1 MFTENTISQM
11 DVYKELSK
19 KLIFENSPVML
30 KIWRTLCNE
39 REATIVNS
47 LPATAE
53 ELSTKFGTTVEEM
66 QTILDR
72 LFKRG
77 VIIDSVKGNATTY
90 RMPKHPLQLHDWTL
104 SGPDASEELMELW
117 RKFGETDYPALLD
130 LLYQI
135 KMPAFMRV
143 VPIDESISTKSQVIA
158 SEDAVKLLQSAS
170 TIALTDC
177 VCRKLTKKCDR
188 PVDVCLQ
195 LNRAAEFAI
204 KRSTGKKI
212 SVEEGVEVLK
222 RAKNSGLVH
231 FTENSANRVN
241 MLCNCCNCCCELLRF
256 AKNAKNRAIFNPSRY
271 EASVDSEVC
280 TMCNVCVDAC
290 PMDAIQADSGDV
302 VVIDK
307 TNCIGCGVC
316 AHQCPADAITLVD
329 VRPAE
334 FIPA

>member
-1 MFTENTISQM
+1 MFMEVTMSQM
-11 DVYKELSK
+11 DVYKELAK

-30 KIWRTLCNE
+30 KIWRTLCDE
-39 REATIVNS
+39 REANIVNS
-47 LPATAE
+47 LPATTE
-53 ELSTKFGTTVEEM
+53 ELATKFGTPVEEM
-66 QTILDR
+66 QTILDK

-77 VIIDSVKGNATTY
+77 VVIDSVKGNITTY

-117 RKFGETDYPALLD
+117 REFGETDYPALLD

-143 VPIDESISTKSQVIA
+143 VPIDESISTESQVLV

-177 VCRKLTKKCDR
+177 VCRKLTHKCDR

-204 KRSTGKKI
+204 KRGTGKKI
-212 SVEEGVEVLK
+212 SLEEGVEVLK
-222 RAKNSGLVH
+222 RAKDAGLVH

-241 MLCNCCNCCCELLRF
+241 MLCNCCDCCCELLRF
-256 AKNAKNRAIFNPSRY
+256 AKDAKNRAIFNPSRY
-271 EASVDSEVC
+271 EASVDADTC

-302 VVIDK
+302 VVVNK
-307 TNCIGCGVC
+307 NNCIGCGVC
-316 AHQCPADAITLVD
+316 AHLCPADAISLVA
-329 VRPAE
+329 VRSAD